1 MARLGRYFV
10 PGQALHVIQRGN
22 DRGAIFFAD
31 DDYARYRE
39 WLIAASAEHRV
50 SVHAH
55 VLMTNHVHLLLTPE
69 TAESLPRTMQSLGRR
84 YVRFVNAHYRRT
96 GTLWE
101 GRYKA
106 APIDSDRYLFA
117 CCRYIE
123 LNPVRARMVDHPR
136 HYRWSSYRAHAD
148 GKDDALAAFHP
159 VFRRL
164 GRTVEARQAGLSRAL
179 QGGARG
185 ELRRCDSCGHQRR
198 LGAWRRALQEADRR
212 RSEAARRTA
221 AARTA
226 PVRRQRRQ
234 ATRLAV
240 KHQPISRLAAGFYS
254 DPKLS
259 KASANIA
266 PGCCFYSDPNL
277 GIATARQAGWPGREV
292 YPRAARFARTRG
304 PGRDTWV
311 FRTGTCASGG
321 SRAAWPGTLLMC
333 RRGEDRCPECKRS
346 GRAPPTA
353 RSRAELPTVAS
364 EESEIAADVVV
375 LGLQHELHVGREVHD
390 AADRANMDVDISRR
404 QADEVRL
411 RSSASSSKTSLGR

>member
-10 PGQALHVIQRGN
+10 PGQSLHVIQRGN
-22 DRGAIFFAD
+22 DRSAIFFAD

-39 WLIAASAEHRV
+39 WLIEAAAEHGV

-106 APIDSDRYLFA
+106 APIDSDPYFFS

-136 HYRWSSYRAHAD
+136 HYCWSSYRAHAE
-148 GKDDALAAFHP
+148 GKNDPLAAFHP

-164 GRTVEARQAGLSRAL
+164 GRTVEARQEAYRAL
-179 QGGARG
+179 FQGGARG
-185 ELRRCDSCGHQRR
+185 EFRRCDSVGDQRR
-198 LGAWRRALQEADRR
+198 LGAWRPALQEADRR
-212 RSEAARRTA
+212 CSQATRGTT

-226 PVRRQRRQ
+226 PIRRQRRR

-240 KHQPISRLAAGFYS
+240 SISQSSYSWLLLFS
-254 DPKLS
+254 DPKLLQWS
-259 KASANIA
+259 GRQQVDQ
-266 PGCCFYSDPNL
+266 PLVPLDHL
-277 GIATARQAGWPGREV
+277 GLCHPYGPTSHMGKTLAARQP
-292 YPRAARFARTRG
+292 
-304 PGRDTWV
+304 
-311 FRTGTCASGG
+311 
-321 SRAAWPGTLLMC
+321 
-333 RRGEDRCPECKRS
+333 K
-346 GRAPPTA
+346 
-353 RSRAELPTVAS
+353 
-364 EESEIAADVVV
+364 
-375 LGLQHELHVGREVHD
+375 
-390 AADRANMDVDISRR
+390 
-404 QADEVRL
+404 
-411 RSSASSSKTSLGR
+411 